1 MSKRWTDINESLEDT
16 RNQRNLLDEYD
27 YQSDMTP
34 MEASMAISEGIS
46 FSAESKYIAE
56 GLYRD
61 MLSFNKKAEEK
72 GYDTMEYIAE
82 AFSIGGI
89 FKRIVD
95 FMMKIWGAIVNFFK
109 GLFSGNSKGS
119 SGSAEAVKVVV
130 NNIEESGDDLIK
142 RIKDIHVTLALPD
155 NSKEVND
162 RKAAAD
168 AAEKERKERREGK
181 IADRK
186 AYEDVDGRIAKSKRN
201 EFYRNKAKE
210 AIKAKEDAAY
220 EEEHKWDEA
229 RKAKAERKANK
240 PKVEQI
246 KVEKSPRIHLMQDQM
261 EAFHEMISKIK
272 VECEETLKKFKVEKA
287 VKYNRTISINGRGE
301 AYDNTYGTPI
311 ASLASSVYF
320 SINNSKASK
329 SDVREAI
336 ASMKTLLD
344 GAGKDAKARSKGN
357 KLIFEK
363 LVKFKSSPEIL
374 KDTASNIMRVGG
386 APLALDN
393 QFYKNN
399 GDLYNAKDINGLL
412 SNFGNFMTAGTKDV
426 TPVDNAFDWLSSL
439 ETLSNCPV
447 VMSIDDIA
455 KGCEDIFSEIKDM
468 KSRIDNLSTESN
480 PEMSENSISTYN
492 DMSSKMMTYQSYMQ
506 EITTRIPGFIIQAYQ
521 RYLDLVSSEYNK
533 FAHAVMVRI

>member
-1 MSKRWTDINESLEDT
+1 MSKKWININESIESS
-16 RNQRNLLDEYD
+16 RVYSEFYMG
-27 YQSDMTP
+27 SDMSDI
-34 MEASMAISEGIS
+34 EASMAISEGIA
-46 FSAESKYIAE
+46 FAAESKYIAE

-89 FKRIVD
+89 FKIIVD
-95 FMMKIWGAIVNFFK
+95 FMMTIWGAIVNFFK

-119 SGSAEAVKVVV
+119 SGSAEAVKAVV

-162 RKAAAD
+162 RKAATE
-168 AAEKERKERREGK
+168 AAEKERRERREGK

-186 AYEDVDGRIAKSKRN
+186 AYEKDKRN

-210 AIKAKEDAAY
+210 AIKAKENAAY

-261 EAFHEMISKIK
+261 EAFHKMISKIK
-272 VECEETLKKFKVEKA
+272 IECEETLKKFKVEKA
-287 VKYNRTISINGRGE
+287 VKYNRTISYRSGSKDLF
-301 AYDNTYGTPI
+301 DNTYGSPI
-311 ASLASSVYF
+311 ATLASSVYF
-320 SINNSKASK
+320 CVNNPKSSK
-329 SDVREAI
+329 SDIHEAI
-336 ASMKTLLD
+336 VSMKTLLD
-344 GAGKDAKARSKGN
+344 GAGKDAKTKSKGN

-363 LVKFKSSPEIL
+363 LGKFKSSPEIL
-374 KDTASNIMRVGG
+374 KDTASNIMRING
-386 APLALDN
+386 APSSIDA

-399 GDLYNAKDINGLL
+399 SNLFEAKDINGLL

-439 ETLSNCPV
+439 EILSNCPEV
-447 VMSIDDIA
+447 LSIDDVA
-455 KGCEDIFSEIKDM
+455 KGCENIFAEIKDM
-468 KSRIDNLSTESN
+468 KSRIDNLSTEAN
-480 PEMSENSISTYN
+480 PEMSDNIISTYN

-521 RYLDLVSSEYNK
+521 RYLDLVSSEYNR
-533 FAHAVMVRI
+533 FMQIVMNKA